1 MVRLPPFQQI
11 RYSFPIHH
19 PLQTGCSRLLP
30 DTDQPGVRDLDMTK
44 QIRSLTR
51 AIKVIE
57 ALNHAG
63 QALSLHTLHQDT
75 ELDRATL
82 LRILATLI
90 DAGWVY
96 RSLGDGCYRL
106 TFQLHEMGTHIRPE
120 NSLAQLAAPIMEAL
134 QRKLHWPSD
143 LMIYNG
149 ERMEIIETTRRQS
162 PLFLPQGFMGYQPY
176 MLQSATGR
184 AFLAWSHPD
193 DQKTILQRLQRT
205 DGPDASLA
213 QDEAWVQHLLEETRQ
228 RGFAERDRHYFG
240 GPDDSDAYEVQVI
253 AIPIKVMGDVQVC
266 LNLTWIEELVQPEQ
280 LETLFLPQLRQA
292 ADQIAKLMLE
302 NELY

>member
-1 MVRLPPFQQI
+1 MP
-11 RYSFPIHH
+11 
-19 PLQTGCSRLLP
+19 
-30 DTDQPGVRDLDMTK
+30 K

-51 AIKVIE
+51 ALSVIE
-57 ALNHAG
+57 ALNG
-63 QALSLHTLHQDT
+63 SDRALSLHQLHQTT

-90 DAGWVY
+90 EAGWVY

-193 DQKTILQRLQRT
+193 DQKAILQRLKRT

-213 QDEAWVQHLLEETRQ
+213 KDEAWVKNLLDETRQ
-228 RGFAERDRHYFG
+228 RGFAERDRNYFG
-240 GPDDSDAYEVQVI
+240 GPDDSESYEVQVI
-253 AIPIKVMGDVQVC
+253 AIPIRVMDEVQAS
-266 LNLTWIEELVQPEQ
+266 LNLTWIEELVEPEQ
-280 LETLFLPQLRQA
+280 LEALFLPQLRAA
-292 ADQIAKLMLE
+292 ADAITQLILD